1 MQTCKG
7 YHYEM
12 PMPKV
17 HRHCLFSCSRSFKEG
32 CEVGDEYIEK
42 IVQEDWTR
50 LKKEANPHLDADEL

>member
-1 MQTCKG
+1 
-7 YHYEM
+7 M